1 LGGCGS
7 GRRRS
12 RNTDTTSNCC
22 QIDVRRWQRQGLL
35 RAGQCFAL
43 ELNLYSAVV
52 AAITVRTE
60 TDQVVLSHRR
70 PSYEHS
76 STDLEYAIRLEWT
89 PCHYGGT
96 RAWFLCPA
104 RGCVRRV
111 AILYSGEAV
120 FACRH
125 CYQLGYQSQREAPYL
140 RATHRAQVIRVKLG
154 GSANLNEP
162 FPSKPDGMRW
172 STYHRLRCEAE
183 EAELRS
189 WPDWLPKRASVIA
202 GCL

>member
-52 AAITVRTE
+52 AAITVRAE
-60 TDQVVLSHRR
+60 TDQVILSHRHPGCER
-70 PSYEHS
+70 SC
-76 STDLEYAIRLEWT
+76 TDLEYAVQLDWT

-104 RGCVRRV
+104 TGCGRRV
-111 AILYSGEAV
+111 AILYLGGAV
-120 FACRH
+120 FACRY

-140 RATHRAQVIRVKLG
+140 RAIGRAQAIRVKLG

-162 FPSKPDGMRW
+162 FPWKPEGMRR
-172 STYHRLRCEAE
+172 STYQRLRRQAE
-183 EAELRS
+183 QAESRS
-189 WPDWLPKRASVIA
+189 WPDWLPKLPAMARRD
-202 GCL
+202 